1 MIDSMNFRNNAAV
14 LVGLGSILTAP
25 LISSAS
31 ALSATSGSKWQN
43 VTYNG
48 ISFKV
53 PASWPVINL
62 TRHPKACPRL
72 DLHAVYLGKPGPNPL
87 CPAGLVGKTEAVMIG
102 PLAKASPRRR
112 ASTHI
117 GAKVRRPA
125 RAGRRAARVMISTRS
140 SVARTLT
147 TVVPRARVQVAISY
161 GIDRPLAQ
169 TIQSSIQVTSTSPAV
184 ERAASPRRA
193 AGRRRAASPR
203 REARKSQKSQKNPA
217 TKSRPIAPTATAKSP
232 QGLFVG
238 SGFDA
243 CAAPSASAMTKWLAS
258 PFRSVGIY
266 IGGANRACAQANLT
280 ASWLTGIVKQG
291 WRYFPIYPGLQ
302 SSCVLAPG
310 DASIST
316 SQASQEGKSAADD
329 AAAQA
334 SSLGIG
340 KGTPLIYD
348 MEAYGPDC
356 NSQVTT
362 FLSAWDSELQAR
374 GFSSGV
380 YESFTNIGALISA
393 SGSITEP
400 DVIYYADWDG
410 AATTTSSYMPSSLW
424 TNHQRI
430 HQYLGNHLAT
440 YGGVSIDIDTDK
452 LDVNL
457 GGAPVTPNPP
467 QTSSGPRISIAINAN
482 GTAEWFARSA
492 ANQLIHSW
500 QAPVGSL
507 TWSAMHV
514 LGRSP
519 STIASNPSVAL
530 EADGGLTIIARSG
543 SGQIVH
549 AWQQAGFPNDWEW
562 GKPLP
567 TLPESL
573 RAGTDPAVI
582 LLPVGPDE
590 VMATGTDGHVL
601 VIRQRHPNANGHWT
615 GWHSIGGT
623 CASAPVPFVDASR
636 NVEVFCVTTSG
647 KASMTSWNGKSW
659 AKWSTLGKNPASLTG
674 VPSAVINGQ
683 GQTEL
688 FAATTKGGLAQA
700 WQPSAGGR
708 WTWTALKTGTK
719 IAGSPAAAVW
729 PVGWVVVYARASN
742 GQPGYLR
749 QQGAA
754 GSSGWSTWSTVSGVP
769 GGKMKGSPAG
779 WLNSAGAPSVAAVDN
794 NGKLAVSSNTGN
806 GWSTW
811 SEVGSGF

>member
-1 MIDSMNFRNNAAV
+1 MIGSMNFRFNAAV

-25 LISSAS
+25 LLSSAS
-31 ALSATSGSKWQN
+31 ALSATSSAKWQN

-48 ISFKV
+48 VSLKV
-53 PASWPVINL
+53 PAAWPVINFAK
-62 TRHPKACPRL
+62 HPMACPRL
-72 DLHAVYLGKPGPNPL
+72 DVHAVYLGRPGPNPL

-102 PLAKASPRRR
+102 PSARISAKAGNKTSR
-112 ASTHI
+112 HI
-117 GAKVRRPA
+117 GAKARKPAKAHQKPA
-125 RAGRRAARVMISTRS
+125 RIMIKTRNS
-140 SVARTLT
+140 ASRTLT
-147 TVVPRARVQVAISY
+147 TVVLRARVQVAISY
-161 GIDRPLAQ
+161 GIDRSLAQ
-169 TIQSSIQVTSTSPAV
+169 TIQSSIHVTSTYPAV
-184 ERAASPRRA
+184 EHVASTRHGTRA
-193 AGRRRAASPR
+193 
-203 REARKSQKSQKNPA
+203 
-217 TKSRPIAPTATAKSP
+217 SRTAKASHNTTTKQATFQASAKTP

-238 SGFDA
+238 SGFDS
-243 CAAPSASAMTKWLAS
+243 CAAPSSGAMTKWLAS

-280 ASWLTGIVKQG
+280 SSWLTGIVKQG

-310 DASIST
+310 DAPINT
-316 SQASQEGKSAADD
+316 GQAGQEGKSAADD
-329 AAAQA
+329 ATTQA
-334 SSLGIG
+334 TTLGIP

-348 MEAYGPDC
+348 MEAYGPNC

-362 FLSAWDSELQAR
+362 FLSAWDAELNAL

-410 AATTTSSYMPSSLW
+410 APTTNSSYMPSNMW

-440 YGGVSIDIDTDK
+440 YGGVSIDIDTDR

-457 GGAPVTPNPP
+457 GGAPTTPKPPNPP
-467 QTSSGPRISIAINAN
+467 TTSNGPRISIAINAN
-482 GTAEWFARSA
+482 GTAEWFAKSA
-492 ANQLIHSW
+492 GKQLIHSW

-519 STIASNPSVAL
+519 STIASNPSVAP
-530 EADGGLTIIARSG
+530 EADGALTIVAKDG

-562 GKPLP
+562 GRPLP
-567 TLPESL
+567 ALPESM
-573 RAGTDPAVI
+573 RAGTDPAVV
-582 LLPVGPDE
+582 LLPIGPDE
-590 VMATGTDGHVL
+590 VMATGADGHVM

-615 GWHSIGGT
+615 SWHDLGGS
-623 CASAPVPFVDASR
+623 CASSPVPFIDASR
-636 NVEVFCVTTSG
+636 GVEVFCVATSG
-647 KASMTSWNGKSW
+647 KAAMTSWNGKSW
-659 AKWSTLGKNPASLTG
+659 AEWDTLPHSPANLTG

-688 FAATTKGGLAQA
+688 FAATAKGGLAQA
-700 WQPSAGGR
+700 WQKGPGST
-708 WTWTALKTGTK
+708 WTWTSPKLGTK
-719 IAGSPAAAVW
+719 ITGSPAAAVW
-729 PVGWVVVYARASN
+729 PTGWVVVYARSSN

-749 QQGAA
+749 QQGTA
-754 GSSGWSTWSTVSGVP
+754 GSSNWSGWSTVSGVP

>member
-1 MIDSMNFRNNAAV
+1 MNFRNNAAV
-14 LVGLGSILTAP
+14 LVGLGSIVTAP

-31 ALSATSGSKWQN
+31 ALSATDGAKWRN

-48 ISFKV
+48 VSLKV
-53 PASWPVINL
+53 PASWPVINFA
-62 TRHPKACPRL
+62 RHPKACPRL
-72 DLHAVYLGKPGPNPL
+72 DLHAVYLGRPGPNPL

-102 PLAKASPRRR
+102 PLAKP
-112 ASTHI
+112 STSAPI
-117 GAKVRRPA
+117 GAKARKAAQARHRPA
-125 RAGRRAARVMISTRS
+125 RMLIRTRS
-140 SVARTLT
+140 SVSRTLT
-147 TVVPRARVQVAISY
+147 TVVPRARVRVAISY
-161 GIDRPLAQ
+161 GLDRLLAQ
-169 TIQSSIQVTSTSPAV
+169 RIQSSIQVTSTAPAV
-184 ERAASPRRA
+184 EHVTGTRPTAKTRRA
-193 AGRRRAASPR
+193 A
-203 REARKSQKSQKNPA
+203 K
-217 TKSRPIAPTATAKSP
+217 TRPIAPVAAKAPLAPVASAKSP

-238 SGFDA
+238 SGFDS

-266 IGGANRACAQANLT
+266 IGGANRACAQASLT
-280 ASWLTGIVKQG
+280 ASWLAGIVKQG

-310 DASIST
+310 DAPIDT
-316 SQASQEGKSAADD
+316 SQAGPEGKAAADD

-334 SSLGIG
+334 TSLGIG

-348 MEAYGPDC
+348 MEAYGPNC

-362 FLSAWDSELQAR
+362 FLSAWDSELRAL
-374 GFSSGV
+374 GFASGV

-410 AATTTSSYMPSSLW
+410 VATTNSSYMPAHLW
-424 TNHQRI
+424 TSHQRI

-440 YGGVSIDIDTDK
+440 YGGLSIDIDTDK

-457 GGAPVTPNPP
+457 GGAPTPNPP
-467 QTSSGPRISIAINAN
+467 NPPVPPTAGSGPRISIAINAN
-482 GTAEWFARSA
+482 GTAEWFAKSA

-519 STIASNPSVAL
+519 STIASNPSVAP
-530 EADGGLTIIARSG
+530 EADGGLTIFAKSG

-567 TLPESL
+567 ELPEPMKVN
-573 RAGTDPAVI
+573 TDPAVV

-590 VMATGTDGHVL
+590 VLATGADGTVL
-601 VIRQRHPNANGHWT
+601 GIRQRHPNANGRWT
-615 GWHSIGGT
+615 RWQNIGGS
-623 CASAPVPFVDASR
+623 CASSPVPFVDASR
-636 NVEVFCVTTSG
+636 QVEVFCVSVSG
-647 KASMTSWNGKSW
+647 RASMTSWNGTAW
-659 AKWSTLGKNPASLTG
+659 AKWRPVGQSPVNLTG
-674 VPSAVINGQ
+674 VPAAVIDGQ

-688 FAATTKGGLAQA
+688 FATTTRGGLAEA
-700 WQPSAGGR
+700 WQKGTGGT
-708 WTWTALKTGTK
+708 WTWITLKPGTK
-719 IAGSPAAAVW
+719 LSGSPAAAVW
-729 PVGWVVVYARASN
+729 PTGRAVVYAKGSN

-749 QQGAA
+749 QQGPA
-754 GSSGWSTWSTVSGVP
+754 GSSGWSAWASISGVP

-779 WLNSAGAPSVAAVDN
+779 WLNSAGAASVAAVGN
-794 NGKLAVSSNTGN
+794 NGKLAVASNTGN
-806 GWSTW
+806 GWSSW